1 MKTKLTTLLLLLIL
15 SSFSYAEKTTKLKPV
30 WLTKYTD
37 ALKYAK
43 KYDRPILINFT
54 GSDWCGWCIKLKKE
68 VFDKK
73 EFKDFASTDVILF
86 EADFPSRKKQSAAI
100 KDQNNKLKEK
110 FGITGYP
117 SIILLNSHGEKI
129 TKTGYKEGGPVKYV
143 EMLKGLLEGKS

>member
-1 MKTKLTTLLLLLIL
+1 MKQNLIAILLLFTL
-15 SSFSYAEKTTKLKPV
+15 SSLVFAESGEKLKPV

-54 GSDWCGWCIKLKKE
+54 GSDWCGWCVKLKKE

-73 EFKDFASTDVILF
+73 EFKEFAATDVILF
-86 EADFPSRKKQSAAI
+86 EADFPSRKKQTAAI
-100 KDQNNKLKEK
+100 KGQNQKLKEK

-117 SIILLNSHGEKI
+117 SIILLNSKGEKI

-143 EMLKGLLEGKS
+143 EMLRKMLEEKS

>member
-1 MKTKLTTLLLLLIL
+1 MKSKLTLILLLLTL
-15 SSFSYAEKTTKLKPV
+15 SSIAFADNKTKLKPI

-43 KYDRPILINFT
+43 KFDRPILVNFT
-54 GSDWCGWCIKLKKE
+54 GSDWCGWCVKLKKE

-73 EFKDFASTDVILF
+73 EFKEFASTDVILF
-86 EADFPSRKKQSAAI
+86 EADFPNRKKQSAAI
-100 KDQNNKLKEK
+100 KGQNKKLKEK

-117 SIILLNSHGEKI
+117 SIILLNSKGEKI

-143 EMLKGLLEGKS
+143 EMLREMLEGKS